1 MTQGA
6 WLKVIL
12 GPVLSL
18 VYGSVALF
26 LLVKVNGYN
35 TGFDV
40 LAGIAHAMR
49 SVPDIKKIS
58 RCVVRRLLF
67 GAFFGSCQLLVG
79 RNHNTLAYWRV

>member
-26 LLVKVNGYN
+26 LLVRVNGYI

-40 LAGIAHAMR
+40 PADIARTMR

-58 RCVVRRLLF
+58 RCAVRRLLF
-67 GAFFGSCQLLVG
+67 GPFFGACQLLVG